1 MIPIKIS
8 SWVLYLYVITYI
20 PALALS
26 MRRYHDLNEEKEKG
40 LLFVTFPLIYSIGTF
55 MLLIAGQGLPDTLMV
70 SIIIVMLLSL
80 PLLWFI
86 AEWFKL
92 SFKSVK

>member
-1 MIPIKIS
+1 M
-8 SWVLYLYVITYI
+8 
-20 PALALS
+20 
-26 MRRYHDLNEEKEKG
+26 G

-70 SIIIVMLLSL
+70 SIIIVMLLIL
-80 PLLWFI
+80 PLIWFI

-92 SFKSVK
+92 SF